1 MKKALVIID
10 AQNDFITGVLAA
22 DKDKKVRDKIYE
34 KCAQEVKDSSDLF
47 FTKDS
52 HGDDYGSTSESKDYE
67 KHCIY
72 GSQGHQIDEELCKL
86 CDVAVDVIDK
96 NTIGSLRLA
105 RSLAERK
112 YDRIELIGYILE
124 NAVLANAVILKT
136 TEPKAE
142 ICVNLAYTASV
153 DNKKAKAAVELMKN
167 LGIEVIEE
175 KKAKTK
181 SVKKGAKSEKKVAEK
196 AEKKVEKEIEKKIED
211 KTEKEPEK
219 KVEKQVE
226 KVEKKVEK
234 EIKAEIKD
242 IEEVTEKVKK
252 AEKKTAKKTKK

>member
-175 KKAKTK
+175 KKTKAK
-181 SVKKGAKSEKKVAEK
+181 SVKKEAKSEKKE
-196 AEKKVEKEIEKKIED
+196 
-211 KTEKEPEK
+211 T
-219 KVEKQVE
+219 E

-234 EIKAEIKD
+234 E
-242 IEEVTEKVKK
+242 
-252 AEKKTAKKTKK
+252 AEKKVEK